1 MNMQKTFIFG
11 KKWKLSKIIDIICF
25 SFYLL
30 FTYTFIFPRPQETSE
45 TRQAQEFQA
54 DQAGVFIEKSGVHF
68 PSFFRGFFMSV
79 LMSSEEWRR
88 EGDEEDDYD
97 EGDEE
102 GEVGGEEAIV
112 EIGGASLARRYNGEV
127 MRLSCSARWESWG
140 SAVLTG
146 ESHEVHLFC

>member
-1 MNMQKTFIFG
+1 
-11 KKWKLSKIIDIICF
+11 
-25 SFYLL
+25 
-30 FTYTFIFPRPQETSE
+30 
-45 TRQAQEFQA
+45 
-54 DQAGVFIEKSGVHF
+54 
-68 PSFFRGFFMSV
+68 MSV

-127 MRLSCSARWESWG
+127 MRLSCSAR
-140 SAVLTG
+140 
-146 ESHEVHLFC
+146 